1 MSWVVIY
8 TKPLQESR
16 AKENLER
23 LGVNVYLPLR
33 PVEKVIS
40 GSIVVSSEPL
50 FSRYIF
56 VRNDGIFFHKIMH
69 TLRNIRGV
77 SHVVKFGG
85 RFAELNE
92 ETVSSML
99 ATEEGLLSRPV
110 KAYKKGEKVKFTF
123 GAFTNIEAVFKEP
136 DGVARVILLMD
147 LLSKPTKISVPI
159 GTVKKAS

>member
-8 TKPLQESR
+8 TKPLQEIR

-33 PVEKVIS
+33 FVEKVIS

-50 FSRYIF
+50 FPRYIF
-56 VRNDGIFFHKIMH
+56 VRNDGIFFNKIMH

-77 SHVVKFGG
+77 SYVVKFGG
-85 RFAELNE
+85 RFAELSE

-99 ATEEGLLSRPV
+99 GIEESLMSRPV
-110 KAYKKGEKVKFTF
+110 KAYKKGE
-123 GAFTNIEAVFKEP
+123 
-136 DGVARVILLMD
+136 R
-147 LLSKPTKISVPI
+147 
-159 GTVKKAS
+159 